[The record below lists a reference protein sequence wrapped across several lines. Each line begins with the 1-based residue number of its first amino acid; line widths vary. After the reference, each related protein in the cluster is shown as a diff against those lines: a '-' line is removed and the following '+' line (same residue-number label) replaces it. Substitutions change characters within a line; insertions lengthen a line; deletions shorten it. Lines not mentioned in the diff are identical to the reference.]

1 VGYQYLISRLQAQ
14 PQQNPL
20 AEALIEYGRI
30 LRTNHGLRW
39 RADPLLRRD
48 VGAMLNKGEKVHG
61 LRQHIRFGR
70 RGQITPQAARPTSS
84 PRSASRWS

>member
-1 VGYQYLISRLQAQ
+1 MQRAAASLIHGWATSSMLISRLQAQ

-39 RADPLLRRD
+39 RADL
-48 VGAMLNKGEKVHG
+48 
-61 LRQHIRFGR
+61 
-70 RGQITPQAARPTSS
+70 
-84 PRSASRWS
+84 